1 MVWAAYREGEVECKA
16 WLAAS
21 VCEGSLECRSAPA
34 MATRGDECE
43 PRELLKVLLYV
54 EAGEE
59 SWDANDSTSSMERDS
74 HPF

>member
-1 MVWAAYREGEVECKA
+1 
-16 WLAAS
+16 
-21 VCEGSLECRSAPA
+21 

-74 HPF
+74 HPFWTLTMAYANCVLS